1 MLIVCRLRR
10 KGLHINNVMCLWS
23 SDEDEFSRI
32 SLRSVNLAISFSCS
46 SIARPSTSSTF
57 FTSSPLSLLSLF
69 DLFLLVRL
77 LRMRHHWRQAVWLV
91 LFSLSLCLSLSLLS
105 STWYYYIRY
114 KNRRQ
119 TAHSARCILPGK
131 ELPSTHSI
139 SLGQRRLVLLACSIL
154 AINFFL
160 LSSSSHLVL
169 LSLPFSRLS
178 LSF

>member
-1 MLIVCRLRR
+1 MLIVCRLRQ
-10 KGLHINNVMCLWS
+10 KGLHINKVMCLWR

-32 SLRSVNLAISFSCS
+32 SLRKPGDQFFLSFCCT
-46 SIARPSTSSTF
+46 PF
-57 FTSSPLSLLSLF
+57 YLLPFSPLPLSPSSLF

-91 LFSLSLCLSLSLLS
+91 LFSLSLCLSLLS

-169 LSLPFSRLS
+169 LSLPPSRLS
-178 LSF
+178 LSST